1 MPLGDNGWSYSYLE
15 YYRGELIG
23 RKQVMT
29 AMSNYSKGKIDGE
42 LLAKAYHIIA
52 LRGMVEDDE
61 CDFGDYTKEGLV
73 LAGLKEEKK

>member
-1 MPLGDNGWSYSYLE
+1 MPFWDNGWPHSDLE

-52 LRGMVEDDE
+52 LRGMVEARSA
-61 CDFGDYTKEGLV
+61 TS
-73 LAGLKEEKK
+73 AIILKRGTSLRA